1 MHVNGEA
8 AVSDV
13 EAICAGLRNLFAREI
28 RGLAAK
34 LDAVGIGIEK
44 SATMP
49 DSLSDELCDRFTR
62 ARDELLAVEARAED
76 YLTRAERELRLIVS
90 IMGANQRSLML
101 AKEIEILK
109 EKQTH

>member
-13 EAICAGLRNLFAREI
+13 EAVCTGLRNSFAREI

-34 LDAVGIGIEK
+34 LDTVGIGIEK

-49 DSLSDELCDRFTR
+49 DSLSDELCDRFTQ
-62 ARDELLAVEARAED
+62 ARDELRAVESRAED
-76 YLTRAERELRLIVS
+76 YLKRAERELRLIVS
-90 IMGANQRSLML
+90 IMDADQGSLML
-101 AKEIEILK
+101 AQEIEILK
-109 EKQTH
+109 KKQTH